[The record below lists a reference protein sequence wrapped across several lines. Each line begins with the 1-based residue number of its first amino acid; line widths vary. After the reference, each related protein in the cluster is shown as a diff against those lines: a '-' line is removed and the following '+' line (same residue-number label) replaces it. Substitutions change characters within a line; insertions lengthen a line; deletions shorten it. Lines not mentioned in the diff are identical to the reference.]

1 MVEIV
6 SLEILTDED
15 IEKISLRRMKEAL
28 GGRRVEP
35 HGSTVPNHLETPIGH
50 RCEVCDDGRRLEASV
65 SVCLRCNRAARAI
78 DAAIRKV
85 KAEEKVLK
93 AKAAVQRL
101 DMIKAKAALQR
112 LKKRRGAKL
121 NPLNQA
127 TRKAIVDAVKAEFE
141 PK

>member
-65 SVCLRCNRAARAI
+65 SVCLRCNRAAKAI

-85 KAEEKVLK
+85 RAEEKVLR
-93 AKAAVQRL
+93 AAAVVKRLDLLKARARAQRL
-101 DMIKAKAALQR
+101 GK
-112 LKKRRGAKL
+112 RGARL
-121 NPLNQA
+121 NPA
-127 TRKAIVDAVKAEFE
+127 KMAIVANAIKQGL
-141 PK
+141 KR